1 MKQKISNFFNNLVT
15 KFKKMN
21 KKLLMLIFIFILIV
35 IVIITFI
42 VGSVNKKKNNMCK
55 ELYNDVSVKIE
66 EYLTFNNL
74 FPTLQGDYVIVDLNQ
89 LEPIYFNDEQI
100 SGTVKYTKYNDIYIK
115 TYNLENCGHCSSKKF
130 GKETSEYNEK
140 RVNMD
145 VVTYYNYYD
154 AATYNSYWTKFIEPE
169 KISSEQTMGVN
180 LPIDVKTL
188 PKISDEAIIL
198 EYIKE
203 DKTYYSYRD
212 VMYKFYKNNVNY
224 SGFSSEQPKGYTY
237 KDEKTVITAEPSEWS
252 LDYPE
257 VKEYR
262 TINKKT
268 GYRWYYQD
276 GKEKVYWNDG
286 AYYPTQPDEKY
297 DKKSKETVTMYSYT
311 DKMWKWYNG
320 TLKREYSSYSKTPGS
335 QFIYKD
341 EDLIKYT
348 NWSSYKDESELTAEN
363 KSYREEVT
371 KTYSRYMIKY
381 KILSFAKLDKAV
393 TREELESI
401 TGRKFEDL
409 MTDEN
414 LHVEVTFKF
423 KY

>member
-1 MKQKISNFFNNLVT
+1 MKQKISNFFNKVFT
-15 KFKKMN
+15 TVKKMN
-21 KKLLMLIFIFILIV
+21 KKLLMLIFLFILIV
-35 IVIITFI
+35 IVVITVI
-42 VGSVNKKKNNMCK
+42 VGNVNKKKNNMCK
-55 ELYNDVSVKIE
+55 ELYNSVSIKVE
-66 EYLTFNNL
+66 EYLSKNDL

-89 LEPIYFNDEQI
+89 LEPIHYKEEQI
-100 SGTVKYTKYNDIYIK
+100 SGNVKYTKYNDTYIK
-115 TYNLENCGHCSSKKF
+115 TYNLENCGYCSSKEF
-130 GKETSEYNEK
+130 GKETTEYKEN
-140 RVNMD
+140 RANMD

-180 LPIDVKTL
+180 LPLDSKVL
-188 PKISDEAIIL
+188 PKISDDAIIL
-198 EYIKE
+198 EYVKE
-203 DKTYYSYRD
+203 DKLYYSYRD
-212 VMYKFYKNNVNY
+212 ILYKFYKNNVNY
-224 SGFSSEQPKGYTY
+224 SGFSSEQPSGYAN
-237 KDEKTVITAEPSEWS
+237 KDEKTVITSEPSEWS

-257 VKEYR
+257 VKSYR

-297 DKKSKETVTMYSYT
+297 DKKSKETVIMYSYT

-320 TLKREYSSYSKTPGS
+320 TLKREYSSYVKAPGS
-335 QFIYKD
+335 QFNYKD
-341 EDLIKYT
+341 QDLFKYT
-348 NWSSYKDESELTAEN
+348 NWSSYKDESQLTNEN

-381 KILSFAKLDKAV
+381 KVLSFAKLDKAV